1 MTLGVLLVLVFPF
14 LATIFVLSMH
24 WNVQS
29 GDVVLECNL
38 VLIARRADEVL
49 AFSRTVGG
57 RYGDGLSGESLD
69 LGETERVQCI
79 D

>member
-1 MTLGVLLVLVFPF
+1 MTLGALLVLVFPF

-29 GDVVLECNL
+29 GDVILGYSP

-49 AFSRTVGG
+49 VSSRTVGG

-69 LGETERVQCI
+69 LGEIERVQCI